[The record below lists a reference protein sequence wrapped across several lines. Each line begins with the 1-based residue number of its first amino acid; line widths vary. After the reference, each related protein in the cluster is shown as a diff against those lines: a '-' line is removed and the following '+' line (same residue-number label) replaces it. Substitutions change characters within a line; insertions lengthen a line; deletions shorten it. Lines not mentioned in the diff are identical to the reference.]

1 MLMYYYVAKIL
12 PRRMRHNYE
21 DLLRYIDAKVD
32 PSRFIGFVILFG
44 FGVAFAAAFNATVL
58 FSLPSDTFF
67 ILFFGSYILL
77 EFVVYFWLS
86 LLADSKGR
94 FVENILPDALLLM
107 SMNMKAGITTERAL
121 LMAARP
127 EFGPLEKELS
137 KAGKQVLS
145 GKEIKYALL
154 EIPRRIKSEVLER
167 TVRLIVEG
175 VESGGELSDLL
186 EQTAEDIQN
195 TKLVKG
201 EVQANVLMYG
211 IFIFFAAGI
220 GAPLLFGISTFLV
233 ETLTK
238 QMGQFNL
245 AETGIQGINIGRG
258 TLSVTPDFLKFFAF
272 LSLAVTSL
280 FGGLIIGIINKG
292 SEKHGVKYIPI
303 LLLLSFSVF
312 IFVRSSVS
320 GIFGGL

>member
-1 MLMYYYVAKIL
+1 MYDYVAKIL
-12 PRRMRHNYE
+12 PRRIRHNYE

-32 PSRFIGFVILFG
+32 PAKFIGFIMLFG
-44 FGVAFAAAFNATVL
+44 LGVALATAFNAMILFSMAADTFMVL
-58 FSLPSDTFF
+58 FFTSYF
-67 ILFFGSYILL
+67 LFEIT
-77 EFVVYFWLS
+77 VYFWLS
-86 LLADSKGR
+86 FSADSKGK

-154 EIPRRIKSEVLER
+154 EIPRRIKSEVLDR

-175 VESGGELSDLL
+175 IESGGELSDLL

-211 IFIFFAAGI
+211 IFIFFAAGF

-233 ETLTK
+233 EVLTR
-238 QMGQFNL
+238 QMSQFNL
-245 AETGIQGINIGRG
+245 AETGIQGINIARG
-258 TLSVTPDFLKFFAF
+258 TLAVTPEFDGKRKA
-272 LSLAVTSL
+272 
-280 FGGLIIGIINKG
+280 
-292 SEKHGVKYIPI
+292 
-303 LLLLSFSVF
+303 
-312 IFVRSSVS
+312 
-320 GIFGGL
+320 

>member
-175 VESGGELSDLL
+175 IESGGELSDLL

-201 EVQANVLMYG
+201 EVQANVLMYA

-245 AETGIQGINIGRG
+245 AETGIEGINIGRG
-258 TLSVTPDFLKFFAF
+258 TLAVTPDFLKMFAF
-272 LSLAVTSL
+272 ISLAVTSL
-280 FGGLIIGIINKG
+280 FGGVIIGIIKKG
-292 SEKHGVKYIPI
+292 REKDGIKYFPI
-303 LLLLSFSVF
+303 LLFLSFGVF